1 MAERGKGTHL
11 IIFTHADAGAKG
23 TDFNRKEG
31 KDSGESFMKT
41 VWMDEKRRRNSHGK
55 GFFYCH
61 LSLFKSNCYL
71 SVG

>member
-1 MAERGKGTHL
+1 MDIHAKGLIQKDVVEHKFIGDGRKGGKGIHL

-41 VWMDEKRRRNSHGK
+41 VWMD
-55 GFFYCH
+55 
-61 LSLFKSNCYL
+61 
-71 SVG
+71 

>member
-1 MAERGKGTHL
+1 MFHNINLPGIGERREVRSL

-41 VWMDEKRRRNSHGK
+41 VWMD
-55 GFFYCH
+55 
-61 LSLFKSNCYL
+61 
-71 SVG
+71 

>member
-31 KDSGESFMKT
+31 KDSGESFMKSGR
-41 VWMDEKRRRNSHGK
+41 EGNRFQQEGREG
-55 GFFYCH
+55 
-61 LSLFKSNCYL
+61 
-71 SVG
+71 

>member
-11 IIFTHADAGAKG
+11 IIFTHADAGANG

-41 VWMDEKRRRNSHGK
+41 VWMD
-55 GFFYCH
+55 
-61 LSLFKSNCYL
+61 
-71 SVG
+71 